1 LTELETGSLI
11 LVTRTKAIETTM
23 MKKFEQAAGTGEKRG
38 MVGHMRVVLFGSE
51 ASSLRRSRASGE
63 RPRIR
68 RLAFA
73 GNAAPPGGS
82 PPL

>member
-1 LTELETGSLI
+1 MQS
-11 LVTRTKAIETTM
+11 VA
-23 MKKFEQAAGTGEKRG
+23 AAGKGIEGEL
-38 MVGHMRVVLFGSE
+38 VGQMRVVLFGFGVLVDLSR
-51 ASSLRRSRASGE
+51 SLLE

>member
-1 LTELETGSLI
+1 
-11 LVTRTKAIETTM
+11 
-23 MKKFEQAAGTGEKRG
+23 MKKQFEQAAGTGEKRG
-38 MVGHMRVVLFGSE
+38 MVGQMRLVLFGSE
-51 ASSLRRSRASGE
+51 ASGLSRSRATGE

>member
-1 LTELETGSLI
+1 
-11 LVTRTKAIETTM
+11 M
-23 MKKFEQAAGTGEKRG
+23 MIMNSRQAAGMGINGSVEMMCGVLSGPEAQTG
-38 MVGHMRVVLFGSE
+38 LC
-51 ASSLRRSRASGE
+51 RSGATLE

-68 RLAFA
+68 RLAYA

>member
-1 LTELETGSLI
+1 MQS
-11 LVTRTKAIETTM
+11 V
-23 MKKFEQAAGTGEKRG
+23 QAAGKGIMG
-38 MVGHMRVVLFGSE
+38 DLVGQMRVVLFGFGAWMGLS
-51 ASSLRRSRASGE
+51 RSFSE

>member
-1 LTELETGSLI
+1 
-11 LVTRTKAIETTM
+11 M
-23 MKKFEQAAGTGEKRG
+23 MQSVLAAGKGIKGEL
-38 MVGHMRVVLFGSE
+38 VGQMRVVLFGFE
-51 ASSLRRSRASGE
+51 AWIGLSRSLLE
-63 RPRIR
+63 RPRMR